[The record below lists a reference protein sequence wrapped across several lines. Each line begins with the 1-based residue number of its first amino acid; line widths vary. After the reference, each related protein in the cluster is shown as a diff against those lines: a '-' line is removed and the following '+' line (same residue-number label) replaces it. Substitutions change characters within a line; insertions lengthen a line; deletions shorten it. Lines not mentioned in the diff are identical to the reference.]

1 MLTSSPTSEVK
12 VKRVETELQFNTLP
26 SFAAPFSRLH
36 PALEL
41 KPQTVMTSSRMSLC
55 TTHELTF
62 ITLPVC
68 KSPSSGLHT
77 ALSRKSQDVMT
88 PSGMSLLATHES
100 NHIPHV
106 LDFAFDLLIPPPPSI
121 ARVGDRH
128 DPPRRVGQAG
138 TRLVGGAE
146 NSCV

>member
-1 MLTSSPTSEVK
+1 MLTSSPTSEVSE
-12 VKRVETELQFNTLP
+12 ETEHRFNTLP
-26 SFAAPFSRLH
+26 SCAAPFSRLH
-36 PALEL
+36 PALAL
-41 KPQTVMTSSRMSLC
+41 KPQAVMTSSWMSLC
-55 TTHELTF
+55 TTHESTF
-62 ITLPVC
+62 ITLTAC
-68 KSPSSGLHT
+68 ESPSSGLH
-77 ALSRKSQDVMT
+77 AAVPRKSQDVMT

-106 LDFAFDLLIPPPPSI
+106 LDFALDLLIPPPRSI

-128 DPPRRVGQAG
+128 DPPSRVGQAG